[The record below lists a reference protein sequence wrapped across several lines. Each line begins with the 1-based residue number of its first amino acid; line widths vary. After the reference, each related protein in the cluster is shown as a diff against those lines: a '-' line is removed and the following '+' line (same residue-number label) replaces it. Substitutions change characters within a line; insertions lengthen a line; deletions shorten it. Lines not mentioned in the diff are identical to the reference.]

1 MSNQRH
7 QRYRLEPE
15 VQNPERLKNE
25 QCIRLCNA
33 TFYAYHGVLTN
44 EQASGGKFEVDV
56 EMFGDF
62 SKAAQSDRLRDA
74 VDYEKV
80 YNFIKSFVVEKR
92 YYLLE
97 SLGTKIAD
105 NILENFTEL
114 NRVIV
119 RVRKNTPQVGGVVDF
134 VEFETQKVRNRL

>member
-1 MSNQRH
+1 M
-7 QRYRLEPE
+7 
-15 VQNPERLKNE
+15 KE
-25 QCIRLCNA
+25 QCIRLNNA

-62 SKAAQSDRLRDA
+62 SKASQSDKLKDA

-80 YNFIKSFVVEKR
+80 YRFIKELVIEKR
-92 YYLLE
+92 FYLIE
-97 SLGTKIAD
+97 SLGTQIAES
-105 NILENFTEL
+105 ILKNFLSL

-119 RVRKNTPQVGGVVDF
+119 RVRKHTPQVGGVVDF
-134 VEFETQKVRNRL
+134 VEFETERTRVQKDPFGRD